1 MSKRIGQSDII
12 GEQGIAHIR
21 RMVLDMGY
29 VFYETGGV
37 EAGIDGYIELRDQST
52 GEVGNLILQ
61 VQGKATERDR
71 LPAETAD
78 SFEWPCTEAD
88 IAYWLHGTAPV
99 LLIVVQTKINRA
111 YWKSIKEYFH
121 DAKAVQSRRVIFDKR
136 TDIFDR
142 SAKAALSTIAAS
154 VRPGAVAPPARITER
169 LVSNLIPIERFGP
182 TLFLAETE
190 HKDNKAFG
198 AASRAL
204 VADAPG
210 EWIVKGGRVLSFHD
224 LDSYPW
230 NKVCEVGTI
239 ESFDTSEWALTTD
252 PDRQRDFVQLLNR
265 ALSQLT
271 RDDLMFDPE
280 RRIYYFKRIPDR
292 PRRAYSYDGF
302 EKHTSRNV
310 VKLYPKK
317 KSPTETA
324 YFRHSAFVGRF
335 QHFGD
340 DWYLEVTPTYHFTR
354 DGYREDRFAAD
365 HLKKIKEL
373 ENNGAVVGQFA
384 MWRYYLTNRTSGDM
398 FTREYPFLKFGVAA
412 DYPVEQGVPDKLW
425 RSQEPRQRATL
436 FDEDPSV

>member
-1 MSKRIGQSDII
+1 MSKRIGRSDII

-21 RMVLDMGY
+21 RIVLDMGY

-37 EAGIDGYIELRDQST
+37 EAGINGYIELRDQST
-52 GEVGNLILQ
+52 GEVSNLILQ

-88 IAYWLHGTAPV
+88 IAYWLQGTAPV
-99 LLIVVQTKINRA
+99 LLIVVQTTTNRA
-111 YWKSIKEYFH
+111 YWKSIKDYFR
-121 DAKAVQSRRVIFDKR
+121 DARAVQSRRVAFDKQ
-136 TDIFDR
+136 TDVFDR

-154 VRPGAVAPPARITER
+154 IRPGAIAPPARIIEQ
-169 LVSNLIPIERFGP
+169 LVVNLLPIERFGP
-182 TLFLAETE
+182 RLYLAETE
-190 HKDNKAFG
+190 HKDNQAFG

-230 NKVCEVGTI
+230 NKLCDVGTI
-239 ESFDTSEWALTTD
+239 ESFDISEWALTSD

-280 RRIYYFKRIPDR
+280 HRTYYFKRIPGR

-302 EKHTSRNV
+302 AKHTSRNV
-310 VKLYPKK
+310 VKRYPKK

-324 YFRHSAFVGRF
+324 YFRHSAFIGRF
-335 QHFGD
+335 QRFGD
-340 DWYLEVTPTYHFTR
+340 DWFLEITPTYYFTC
-354 DGYREDRFAAD
+354 DGHLEDRFASE

-384 MWRYYLTNRTSGDM
+384 MWRYYVTNRTSGDM
-398 FTREYPFLKFGVAA
+398 LAREYPFLKFGVAA
-412 DYPVEQGVPDKLW
+412 DFPVEQGVPDKLW
-425 RSQEPRQRATL
+425 QSQEPRQRPTL
-436 FDEDPSV
+436 FDEDLSD